1 LAGPKSIADKL
12 DMLLERTVV
21 LEQMQKIVCEH
32 DDILRGPDKDD
43 GMITDM
49 QLVKS
54 ALRDI
59 KNILVPIGVAFIIS
73 VAGFIFALITHTIQL
88 VK

>member
-1 LAGPKSIADKL
+1 MAGPKSIADKL

-49 QLVKS
+49 QLIKRS
-54 ALRDI
+54 IQDL
-59 KNILVPIGVAFIIS
+59 KNILVPVGIAFILS
-73 VAGFIFALITHTIQL
+73 VAGFVFALITHSIQL
-88 VK
+88 VR